1 MKQIILIILSVLVL
15 NGCHTGKITTNL
27 SAEKRDKSV
36 ADSIKYA
43 AVKDA
48 FTKGEFVFKISNID
62 GKSVNAAD
70 NWLLFSDGRVRYQ
83 TVRFTGMEPPYS
95 KIGDINGME
104 LTHDPKKKT
113 ITMTGSAKNVFQ
125 IFTVTLF
132 EGSDKADGH
141 IEPIESTGKISY
153 INRTIEGWIEPL
165 NDATIVRGEESIFY
179 K

>member
-1 MKQIILIILSVLVL
+1 
-15 NGCHTGKITTNL
+15 
-27 SAEKRDKSV
+27 
-36 ADSIKYA
+36 
-43 AVKDA
+43 
-48 FTKGEFVFKISNID
+48 
-62 GKSVNAAD
+62 
-70 NWLLFSDGRVRYQ
+70 
-83 TVRFTGMEPPYS
+83 MEPPYS

-141 IEPIESTGKISY
+141 IEPTGNVFYVK
-153 INRTIEGWIEPL
+153 RTIEGWIEPL
-165 NDATIVRGEESIFY
+165 NDADIVRGWESPIY